1 MAVALASACGNDDHP
16 RPVLHRPAAAA
27 WCPSATV
34 HIQSHKLSAWRGTW
48 DARAIIGLTL
58 DDASR
63 LAKRH
68 GCQLRPVG
76 GKDVDA
82 QTAITMDLIFNRI
95 NVDVDD
101 GIVTALDTTNGD
113 MVG

>member
-1 MAVALASACGNDDHP
+1 MAVAWASACGNDDHP

-27 WCPSATV
+27 WCPSAIV
-34 HIQSHKLSAWRGTW
+34 EIQGHKLSARPGNW
-48 DARAIIGLTL
+48 DARAVIGLTL
-58 DDASR
+58 DAASR

-76 GKDVDA
+76 GNDVDA
-82 QTAITMDLIFNRI
+82 NTPITMDLIFNRI

-101 GIVTALDTTNGD
+101 GIVTALDATNGD